1 MYVIKHS
8 QKKEQTMLKRT
19 EQIINNELNR
29 LSTLYKEDKLIRVYI
44 DDVRNK
50 MFFYS
55 LKLATKH
62 DIVSSIKELNN
73 VIIHRK
79 EINL

>member
-1 MYVIKHS
+1 
-8 QKKEQTMLKRT
+8 MLKRT
-19 EQIINNELNR
+19 EQIIDNELNR

-55 LKLATKH
+55 LKLATKN
-62 DIVSSIKELNN
+62 DIVLSIKELNN

-79 EINL
+79 EINI

>member
-1 MYVIKHS
+1 
-8 QKKEQTMLKRT
+8 MLKRT

-55 LKLATKH
+55 LKLATKN
-62 DIVSSIKELNN
+62 DIISSIKELNN
-73 VIIHRK
+73 VILHRK

>member
-1 MYVIKHS
+1 
-8 QKKEQTMLKRT
+8 MLKRT
-19 EQIINNELNR
+19 EQIIDNELNR

-55 LKLATKH
+55 LKLATKN
-62 DIVSSIKELNN
+62 DIILSIKELNN
-73 VIIHRK
+73 VILHRK
-79 EINL
+79 EINI

>member
-1 MYVIKHS
+1 MIK
-8 QKKEQTMLKRT
+8 KATEQTI
-19 EQIINNELNR
+19 ENELNR

-44 DDVRNK
+44 EDVRTK
-50 MFFYS
+50 MFLNS
-55 LKLATKH
+55 LNLATKN
-62 DIVSSIKELNN
+62 DIIYSIKELNN

>member
-1 MYVIKHS
+1 
-8 QKKEQTMLKRT
+8 MLKRT

-55 LKLATKH
+55 LKLATKN

-73 VIIHRK
+73 VILHRK

>member
-1 MYVIKHS
+1 
-8 QKKEQTMLKRT
+8 MLKRT

>member
-1 MYVIKHS
+1 ML
-8 QKKEQTMLKRT
+8 KKATEQT
-19 EQIINNELNR
+19 IDNELNR

-44 DDVRNK
+44 EDVRSK
-50 MFFYS
+50 MLLNS
-55 LKLATKH
+55 LNLATKN
-62 DIVSSIKELNN
+62 DIVYSIKELNN